1 MFEKMLRKLA
11 LVFMDAV
18 WAVFSI
24 YISFYI
30 IWGPHIK
37 SGENEGWSDAIL
49 GAFIPVIFVTIAI
62 IVAVHFVFRLYGLK
76 WQYASIKEMLRV
88 FLAQVVINV
97 ALLIVSRIVLENL
110 ISFRIH
116 IIFAVLFAMGIMA
129 IRMSY
134 RILRYLQH
142 EYIRNRGG
150 IGGRI
155 VIVGAGEA
163 GTMLLQDINNNPER
177 GHVVALVDDD
187 TEKHNASIN
196 GVRVMGG
203 TDDIAEICE
212 NVDATEIIISLP
224 SADSY
229 LIKQILKKCIQ
240 TQCRISIMPSVR
252 DIIGGEAG
260 VRQLRSVEAEDL
272 LGRDPVDLDVR
283 SIAGY
288 ITEKTVLVTGAGG
301 SIGSELCRQIA
312 QYDPKVLVLFD
323 IYENSVFDLR
333 HELRRRH
340 IERDIE
346 VVIGSV
352 RDPKRL
358 DIVFNQYKP
367 QIVFHAAA
375 HKHVPLMEFSP
386 GEAVKNNIF
395 GTFNTAMAADRHGV
409 ERFVMISTD
418 KAVNPTNIMGA
429 TKRVAEMIVSA
440 VNAKSKTEFTAVRF
454 GNVLGSN
461 GSVIPLFKK
470 QIAQG
475 GPVTVTHPDITRY
488 FMTIPEAAQLV
499 LQAGGLAEEGTIFVL
514 DMGDMVKIDDLARD
528 LIKLSGLTPGEDIK
542 IVYTGL
548 RPGEKMYE
556 ELLLNREQLEQ
567 TKFEKIF
574 IGKADFYEYGH
585 LMAQLDKLKTLLD
598 GDDGKV
604 IEYIKSMVPEY
615 GVPKSESKEEDDSVV
630 KIYSMKNHR
639 KRKASDGQ

>member
-1 MFEKMLRKLA
+1 MFEKLLRKLA

-18 WAVFSI
+18 WGVFSI
-24 YISFYI
+24 YVSFYLI
-30 IWGPHIK
+30 LGPHTK
-37 SGENEGWSDAIL
+37 SVTSAGWSDEIL
-49 GAFIPVIFVTIAI
+49 GAFIPILFISAAV

-88 FLAQVVINV
+88 VLAQFAINGVLLVASQV
-97 ALLIVSRIVLENL
+97 ALENV
-110 ISFRIH
+110 IHFRIH
-116 IIFAVLFAMGIMA
+116 IIFAVLFALGIMA

-155 VIVGAGEA
+155 VIIGAGEA
-163 GTMLLQDINNNPER
+163 GAMLLNDINNNPER
-177 GHVVALVDDD
+177 GQVVALVDDD
-187 TEKHNASIN
+187 SEKHNANIN
-196 GVRVMGG
+196 GVRVLGG
-203 TDDIAEICE
+203 TDNIIEICE
-212 NVDATEIIISLP
+212 NTDATEIIISLP

-229 LIKQILKKCIQ
+229 TIKQILKKCTQ

-252 DIIGGEAG
+252 DIMSGESG
-260 VRQLRSVEAEDL
+260 MGQLRSVEAEDL
-272 LGRDPVDLDVR
+272 LGRDPVDLDVQ

-312 QYDPKVLVLFD
+312 QYDPKILVLFD
-323 IYENSVFDLR
+323 IYENSVFELR
-333 HELRRRH
+333 HELRRKH

-352 RDPKRL
+352 RDAKRL
-358 DIVFNQYKP
+358 DVIFNKYKP

-395 GTFNTAMAADRHGV
+395 GTFNTATAADNHGV

-429 TKRVAEMIVSA
+429 TKRMAEMIVSA
-440 VNAKSKTEFTAVRF
+440 INAKSKTEFTAVRF

-461 GSVIPLFKK
+461 GSVIPLFKR
-470 QIAQG
+470 QIAEG
-475 GPVTVTHPDITRY
+475 GPVTVTHPDMLRY
-488 FMTIPEAAQLV
+488 FMTIPEASQLV
-499 LQAGGLAEEGTIFVL
+499 LQAGGLADEGTIFIL
-514 DMGDMVKIDDLARD
+514 DMGEMVKIDNLARD
-528 LIKLSGLTPGEDIK
+528 LIKLSGLIPGEDIK

-556 ELLLNREQLEQ
+556 ELLHNREQLEKTQ
-567 TKFEKIF
+567 FEKIF
-574 IGKADFYEYGH
+574 IGKADFYEYNH
-585 LMAQLDKLKTLLD
+585 LKKQLDNLKDLLD
-598 GDDGKV
+598 ADDGKV
-604 IEYIKSMVPEY
+604 IEYIKSVVPEY
-615 GVPKSESKEEDDSVV
+615 GVQKSEKNEEDNSVV
-630 KIYSMKNHR
+630 KIYNLKNRR
-639 KRKASDGQ
+639 KKQSAGG

>member
-1 MFEKMLRKLA
+1 MFEKLLRKLA
-11 LVFMDAV
+11 LVFMDMV
-18 WAVFSI
+18 WAVFCV
-24 YISFYI
+24 YVSFYI
-30 IWGPHIK
+30 ILGPHTK
-37 SGENEGWSDAIL
+37 SSASVGWSDGIL
-49 GAFIPVIFVTIAI
+49 GAFLPVLLVTIAVV
-62 IVAVHFVFRLYGLK
+62 VAVNFIFKLYGLK

-88 FLAQVVINV
+88 FLAQIAVNAI
-97 ALLIVSRIVLENL
+97 LLAASRIILENNL
-110 ISFRIH
+110 IPFRVH
-116 IIFAVLFAMGIMA
+116 IIFGVLITMGILA

-142 EYIRNRGG
+142 EYIRSRGG

-163 GTMLLQDINNNPER
+163 GAMLVHDININPER
-177 GHVVALVDDD
+177 GQVVALVDDD
-187 TEKHNASIN
+187 AEKHNANIN

-203 TDDIAEICE
+203 TDDIIEICE

-229 LIKQILKKCIQ
+229 TIKKILKNSIK
-240 TQCRISIMPSVR
+240 TQCRISIMPSVK
-252 DIIGGEAG
+252 DIIGGEASMK
-260 VRQLRSVEAEDL
+260 QLRSVEPEDL
-272 LGRDPVDLDVR
+272 LGRDPVDLDVG

-323 IYENSVFDLR
+323 IYENSVFELR
-333 HELRRRH
+333 HELRRKH

-352 RDPKRL
+352 RDAKRL
-358 DIVFNQYKP
+358 DVIFNQFKP

-395 GTFNTAMAADRHGV
+395 GTFNTASAADKHGV

-440 VNAKSKTEFTAVRF
+440 INSNSKTEFTAVRF

-470 QIAQG
+470 QIEQG

-528 LIKLSGLTPGEDIK
+528 LIKLSGLVPGEDIK

-556 ELLLNREQLEQ
+556 ELLLNREQLEH

-574 IGKADFYEYGH
+574 IGKADFYEYNH
-585 LMAQLDKLKTLLD
+585 LKKQLNKLKDLLD
-598 GDDGKV
+598 GDDGEV

-615 GVPKSESKEEDDSVV
+615 GVPKSEKKEEDDSVV
-630 KIYSMKNHR
+630 KIYNLKSHR
-639 KRKASDGQ
+639 KNSAG

>member
-1 MFEKMLRKLA
+1 MFEKILRKLA
-11 LVFMDAV
+11 LVFMDIV
-18 WAVFSI
+18 WGVFSI
-24 YISFYI
+24 YVSFYLI
-30 IWGPHIK
+30 FGPHMK
-37 SGENEGWSDAIL
+37 SASEKGWSDEIL
-49 GAFIPVIFVTIAI
+49 AAFIPILFISAAVIV
-62 IVAVHFVFRLYGLK
+62 VVHFAFRLYGLK
-76 WQYASIKEMLRV
+76 WEYASIKEMLRV
-88 FLAQVVINV
+88 FLAQLVLNAVLLVI
-97 ALLIVSRIVLENL
+97 SRVVLENV
-110 ISFRIH
+110 IHFRIH
-116 IIFAVLFAMGIMA
+116 IIFAVLFAIGIMV

-163 GTMLLQDINNNPER
+163 GSMLLHDINNNPER
-177 GHVVALVDDD
+177 GQVVALVDDD
-187 TEKHNASIN
+187 IDKHNASIN

-203 TDDIAEICE
+203 TDSIIEICE

-224 SADSY
+224 SSDSY
-229 LIKQILKKCIQ
+229 TIKQILKKCIK

-252 DIIGGEAG
+252 DIMGGEAG
-260 VRQLRSVEAEDL
+260 MNQLRSVEPEDL
-272 LGRDPVDLDVR
+272 LGRDPVDLDVQ

-312 QYDPKVLVLFD
+312 QYDPKILILFD
-323 IYENSVFDLR
+323 IYENSVFELR

-358 DIVFNQYKP
+358 DVVFNKYKP

-395 GTFNTAMAADRHGV
+395 GTYNTAMAADKHGV

-440 VNAKSKTEFTAVRF
+440 INSKSKTEFTAVRF

-470 QIAQG
+470 QIEQG

-528 LIKLSGLTPGEDIK
+528 LIKLSGLVPGEDIK

-556 ELLLNREQLEQ
+556 ELLLNREQLEH

-585 LMAQLDKLKTLLD
+585 LKKQLDELKTLLD
-598 GDDGKV
+598 GDDGEV

-615 GVPKSESKEEDDSVV
+615 GVPKSETKEEDDSVV

-639 KRKASDGQ
+639 KKRASDG